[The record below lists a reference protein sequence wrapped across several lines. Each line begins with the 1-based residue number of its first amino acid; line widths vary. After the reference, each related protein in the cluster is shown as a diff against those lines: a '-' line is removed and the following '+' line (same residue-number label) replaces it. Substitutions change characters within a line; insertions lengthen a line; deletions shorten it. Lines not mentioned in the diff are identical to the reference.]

1 MHILHNV
8 FEWVELAVDATAG
21 ITMALREGV

>member
-8 FEWVELAVDATAG
+8 FEWVELAVDATVG
-21 ITMALREGV
+21 IIIALREGV